1 MCREGVCCVSAMRGA
16 RCNVWAV
23 AVMAVAVTAAVKVT
37 VAVAAAL
44 TGTVNVS
51 VAAAGTGTVK
61 VKVVGPPQ
69 SNLPLSLRPSH
80 RYRSLIPYGAE
91 PSAEG
96 TATWF
101 EGGAED
107 DWNSPRS
114 DDEGAGAAAAN
125 VDEADVDDNSPA
137 ADEGAGAAADT
148 GESDVT
154 DGDHAA
160 AAAGRGRGRVG
171 GRGRRLTKEP
181 VG

>member
-1 MCREGVCCVSAMRGA
+1 MSAMRGA

-23 AVMAVAVTAAVKVT
+23 AVMAVAMTAAVKVT

-96 TATWF
+96 MATWF

-107 DWNSPRS
+107 ASGP
-114 DDEGAGAAAAN
+114 AGSR
-125 VDEADVDDNSPA
+125 EK
-137 ADEGAGAAADT
+137 
-148 GESDVT
+148 
-154 DGDHAA
+154 
-160 AAAGRGRGRVG
+160 GRHLKWCVC
-171 GRGRRLTKEP
+171 
-181 VG
+181 VV